1 MFAINMFVFCVLVFV
16 HQEDFFQYFLGFSFL
31 LLLLF
36 SFFVFLRLLFLGGGG
51 GLGGD
56 AFTLAP

>member
-16 HQEDFFQYFLGFSFL
+16 HQEDFFQSFLGFSFL
-31 LLLLF
+31 LLLF
-36 SFFVFLRLLFLGGGG
+36 SFFVCLRLLFLGGGG